1 MVGPLFEN
9 LHPILAAVAQRR
21 ARLAEHW
28 LTAAEVS
35 KIVDPANESS
45 QSTLATKLRRQ
56 WRLLAVYTDPPS
68 SHYRYPPWQFGED
81 GQPIAQLHD
90 ILTVMREKVPLM
102 PDDQGR
108 RTGWSEV
115 EWFMSGHVLLDSATP
130 EEMLRTD
137 PAAVLRAAL
146 IEFNEEE

>member
-1 MVGPLFEN
+1 MVSSRSESLP
-9 LHPILAAVAQRR
+9 PILVAAARKR

-35 KIVDPANESS
+35 RIVDPAHKNSLH
-45 QSTLATKLRRQ
+45 TVATKLRRQ
-56 WRLLAVYTDPPS
+56 WRLLAAYMDPPS
-68 SHYRYPPWQFGED
+68 SHYRYPAWQLGED
-81 GQPIAQLHD
+81 GQPVSQLYD
-90 ILTVMREKVPLM
+90 ILTVLREKGPFT

-108 RTGWSEV
+108 TTGWGEV
-115 EWFMSGHVLLDSATP
+115 EWFMSCNALLDGATP
-130 EEMLRTD
+130 EEVLRTD